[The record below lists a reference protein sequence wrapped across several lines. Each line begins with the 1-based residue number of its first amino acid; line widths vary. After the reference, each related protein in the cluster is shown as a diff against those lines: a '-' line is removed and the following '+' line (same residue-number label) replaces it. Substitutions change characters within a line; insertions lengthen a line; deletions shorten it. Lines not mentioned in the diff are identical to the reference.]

1 MKLSATT
8 GMEFERLRDEVMRAE
23 KRVVSL
29 SGLTSVAAKAFFLS
43 RLQAETGKS
52 LVIVTDSNQEMEM
65 WTSDLEFF
73 RSRISNF
80 ESEISN
86 LKSKFEISNL
96 RSKILALPSFETEVY
111 SGISPH
117 AETQER
123 RALTLWSLANEKPDF
138 LVLP

>member
-96 RSKILALPSFETEVY
+96 RIGNRHSYEHNKNKTFGRNHHGQPLRL
-111 SGISPH
+111 GNH
-117 AETQER
+117 AAR
-123 RALTLWSLANEKPDF
+123 GRAT
-138 LVLP
+138 